1 MKWFRKIGKEKE
13 QEQEILQIE
22 EKKQE
27 QEIDFTDSMFEDIAE
42 MKLRLENI
50 KSEEEIYE
58 ELKSLIDSFE
68 KYIEKS
74 SEIIEERKIED
85 KLRRINESNIILKLE
100 TSPQIPQSLK
110 DRANQELTIEEYY
123 KNIKSVYEVKYKR
136 ATQSILMKKAEKFN
150 GDMDKLLFGQ
160 VDFDTIST
168 IDVAELKTYYGI
180 LKQKNE
186 EFTGIMQNKYV
197 EKLIEMQYKINII
210 DIIKSKCCFPN
221 GSLKEDIRK
230 LVKES
235 QTSKSKQAIWA
246 RLFINGIENLV
257 GRANNSYVQYLKRD
271 IPKINLKD
279 NTEEILNEF
288 IIDTYVKG
296 IAQIHI
302 DKKEEK
308 KRQEAQE
315 KEEQEK
321 LEREQE
327 EKEKQ
332 DRLKREQEEKQKELE
347 KMAKISESEIEEKIK
362 ELDDDKF
369 DIVTSYNSIMDFQLK
384 VAEAK
389 GLINDRNIL
398 AIDDIQII
406 RLERR
411 RIPLIFARLKEEI
424 SNYEIYTDIDNSSDN
439 VYVVTS
445 KSNTYNFNGNTD
457 YTNNYED
464 YVKYITA
471 TNEFISTYLIC
482 SNKNRY
488 ITRVSYGLNKYN
500 GSMYFY
506 KGREEEVKEDI
517 KNLVKQ
523 YKDENNKNSK
533 KVKFYIEVPYRRT
546 IIPILEEL
554 QQNKIEFVIPPT
566 DKDTKMNEPTVRIYM
581 DRSDLERYKENV
593 HGNISTSDKGIVKIG
608 EEKIN
613 IDEILI
619 EGCEFSFL
627 KNKEKEEKQ

>member
-1 MKWFRKIGKEKE
+1 MKWFRKIKEEQGQKQEIPQIENKE
-13 QEQEILQIE
+13 Q
-22 EKKQE
+22 K
-27 QEIDFTDSMFEDIAE
+27 IDFTDSIFSDIAE

-50 KSEEEIYE
+50 KSEEEIYK

-85 KLRRINESNIILKLE
+85 ELRRINESNIILKLE
-100 TSPQIPQSLK
+100 TSPQIPQSLQ

-123 KNIKSVYEVKYKR
+123 RNIKKVYEVKYKR

-168 IDVAELKTYYGI
+168 TDVEELKTYYEI
-180 LKQKNE
+180 LKQKSE

-197 EKLIEMQYKINII
+197 EKLIELQYKISIINII
-210 DIIKSKCCFPN
+210 ETRCCFPN
-221 GSLKEDIRK
+221 WRLDNNINQ

-235 QTSKSKQAIWA
+235 QTSNSKQAIWA
-246 RLFINGIENLV
+246 RLFINGIENII
-257 GRANNSYVQYLKRD
+257 GRANNDYIQNLKRD

-279 NTEEILNEF
+279 NREEILNKE
-288 IIDTYVKG
+288 IIETYVNAM
-296 IAQIHI
+296 AQIQK
-302 DKKEEK
+302 DKK
-308 KRQEAQE
+308 QE
-315 KEEQEK
+315 KEQRKAQEEAKQNRLKKEQEQK
-321 LEREQE
+321 ER
-327 EKEKQ
+327 
-332 DRLKREQEEKQKELE
+332 QKELE
-347 KMAKISESEIEEKIK
+347 KLVGISESEIEEKIK

-369 DIVTSYNSIMDFQLK
+369 DIVTSYNNIMDFQLK

-398 AIDDIQII
+398 AIDDIQIT

-411 RIPLIFARLKEEI
+411 RIPLIFARLKKEI
-424 SNYEIYTDIDNSSDN
+424 GNYEIYTDVDCSNEN

-445 KSNTYNFNGNTD
+445 KSNTYNLNGNTD
-457 YTNNYED
+457 YTNNQED
-464 YVKYITA
+464 YVKCITA

-482 SNKNRY
+482 ANKSRY
-488 ITRVSYGLNKYN
+488 ITRASYGLGKYN

-506 KGREEEVKEDI
+506 KGREEEVEEDI
-517 KNLVKQ
+517 KNLVKKYQ
-523 YKDENNKNSK
+523 EENDENSK

-554 QQNKIEFVIPPT
+554 QQNEIEFVIPPT
-566 DKDTKMNEPTVRIYM
+566 DKETKMNEPTVRIYM
-581 DRSDLERYKENV
+581 DRSDLEKYKEKV
-593 HGNISTSDKGIVKIG
+593 HSNISTSDKGIVKIG

-619 EGCEFSFL
+619 EGCEFPFL
-627 KNKEKEEKQ
+627 KEKEKGEK